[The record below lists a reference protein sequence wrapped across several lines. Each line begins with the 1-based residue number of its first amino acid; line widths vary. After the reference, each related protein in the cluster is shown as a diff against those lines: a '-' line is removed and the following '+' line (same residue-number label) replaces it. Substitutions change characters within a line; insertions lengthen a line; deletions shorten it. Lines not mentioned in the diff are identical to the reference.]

1 MQTGYEIKQMRT
13 RIFEIQDMDMEA
25 RSKMKSKKK
34 DDNVIMLSLF
44 IPPGKHFFY
53 FIYQNSFLFL
63 SPSHPVVR
71 FKGTNV
77 FLNSIE
83 VKERKAELQ
92 QVTLDRNVYV
102 AESQKFK
109 KEVSVWKTF
118 KEDDEDMIK
127 KCLD

>member
-1 MQTGYEIKQMRT
+1 
-13 RIFEIQDMDMEA
+13 MDMEA

-34 DDNVIMLSLF
+34 DDNTIMLSLF

-53 FIYQNSFLFL
+53 FIYQNSFIFL

-109 KEVSVWKTF
+109 KEMSVWKTF
-118 KEDDEDMIK
+118 KEDDEEMMK